1 MIMRKRQRQFGQ
13 GMVEYTIVTSL
24 GILVLLG
31 PGADVINWTM
41 AAIKGNYQGYSYA
54 MSLSQ
59 WPEFDIRAATPV
71 EIASG
76 WDPTANSS
84 MSDTGTRSGVNVPVF
99 TPPDT
104 LSEDFLVLDYR
115 RWLVA
120 QGVDQDRATLL
131 TGLDESGANAIET
144 AASYIGQFFDAAGAI
159 FDGSLGPDL
168 IEDAIDDALPSSFS
182 DLLGGFPPI

>member
-1 MIMRKRQRQFGQ
+1 MKTYKRQRGQ

-41 AAIKGNYQGYSYA
+41 AAIKDNYQGYSYA

-59 WPEFDIRAATPV
+59 WPEFDIRSAEPV
-71 EIASG
+71 EVASG

-84 MSDTGTRSGVNVPVF
+84 MSDTGTRGGGNVPVF

-104 LSEDFLVLDYR
+104 APEDFLVLDYR
-115 RWLVA
+115 RWLVE

-131 TGLDESGANAIET
+131 SGLDESQVSQIEE
-144 AASYIGQFFDAAGAI
+144 AASFVSDFFEAAGEI
-159 FDGSLGPDL
+159 FDSDLGPDV
-168 IEDAIDDALPSSFS
+168 IEDAIDNVLPPDFG
-182 DLLGGFPPI
+182 DLLGGFPPSL